1 MRVAMIDGS
10 APTSDRSDL
19 ARSAAQ
25 VDQKDN
31 LPTLRKG
38 ALTSSHIVRW
48 CAAQEN
54 WDKIHYDDKFARDV
68 GRLPG
73 PIINGALKQ
82 HFIVQFLENGFGLDA
97 WIWRID
103 YKFIGID
110 LVGQEVEVRGSV
122 ADSSVK
128 GDLIFFVVDVAI
140 WNRNL
145 NQATTVGE
153 AVVVVH
159 RRRRRIRSADEFF
172 SATDKFQL
180 DESIAGSSGAVP
192 PAVAASIGKVLEEGR
207 SVVPVDLSRLRLF
220 ADAVMGLDTRYFDS
234 NGGDVVAPPLFPLHG
249 IKQAPGARPLSTDP
263 GAFGREGV
271 HEVGRNVAIQ
281 FGLDPTGMLNGGN
294 KVQIHSLAKLGEY
307 LAAEST
313 LASAKER
320 FGARGG
326 RMLVVETL
334 NRYREATTGR
344 LLITE
349 RQTVIYRFSHEE
361 ESRG

>member
-54 WDKIHYDDKFARDV
+54 CYKIHYDDKFARDV

-234 NGGDVVAPPLFPLHG
+234 NGGDVVAPPL
-249 IKQAPGARPLSTDP
+249 
-263 GAFGREGV
+263 
-271 HEVGRNVAIQ
+271 
-281 FGLDPTGMLNGGN
+281 
-294 KVQIHSLAKLGEY
+294 
-307 LAAEST
+307 
-313 LASAKER
+313 
-320 FGARGG
+320 
-326 RMLVVETL
+326 
-334 NRYREATTGR
+334 
-344 LLITE
+344 
-349 RQTVIYRFSHEE
+349 
-361 ESRG
+361 